1 MAGPASREVVPSRPA
16 LFRISSAATDPAR
29 RRLRNWGV
37 TDIATAVTPTDQE
50 LLLRIAKRDEGALT
64 QLYDRYCGAALAIAT
79 RVLGDRAEA
88 EDVLQEVF
96 VRVWDRAAE
105 YDLSRGSVA
114 AWVMSSIRNGA
125 IDRLRRKD
133 AFHRAVDG
141 AAAQPRP
148 EPEEREFPEDLKR
161 VSAAVAKLPEEQR
174 QAIELAYFEGLS
186 QSEIASR
193 LAQPLGTVKT
203 RMRLAMQKLR
213 AALAGFEEG
222 AA

>member
-1 MAGPASREVVPSRPA
+1 M
-16 LFRISSAATDPAR
+16 
-29 RRLRNWGV
+29 
-37 TDIATAVTPTDQE
+37 
-50 LLLRIAKRDEGALT
+50 T
-64 QLYDRYCGAALAIAT
+64 QLYDRYCGAALAIAA

-114 AWVMSSIRNGA
+114 AWVMSSIRNGS

-133 AFHRAVDG
+133 AFHRAIDG

-193 LAQPLGTVKT
+193 LAQPLGTIKT

-213 AALAGFEEG
+213 AALTGFEEG